1 MNKIKFYHEHTDS
14 YYGQNNYTL
23 YVYEDDIE
31 TPKGLNEK
39 NVLGMVEYVIYENEI
54 TVSDILVKKDRRREG
69 FGSMLIKKMKSL
81 HPDSEYKPSLKT
93 DLGSKFIHK
102 DIEIEEETNKI
113 KNLINRL

>member
-1 MNKIKFYHEHTDS
+1 
-14 YYGQNNYTL
+14 
-23 YVYEDDIE
+23 
-31 TPKGLNEK
+31 
-39 NVLGMVEYVIYENEI
+39 
-54 TVSDILVKKDRRREG
+54 
-69 FGSMLIKKMKSL
+69 MKSL